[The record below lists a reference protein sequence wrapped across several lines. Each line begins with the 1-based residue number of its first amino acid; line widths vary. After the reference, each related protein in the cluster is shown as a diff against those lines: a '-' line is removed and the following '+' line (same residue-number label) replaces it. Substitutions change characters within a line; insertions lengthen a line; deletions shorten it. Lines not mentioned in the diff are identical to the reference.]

1 MSNAANEIDV
11 RAIMEQ
17 IRANAEGRPADKKTV
32 IPEFVGPEHDRI
44 FNVRVLERCIDRV
57 NKNWDVSSSFASTG
71 GNPVKRF
78 FKKICDKWMRFFLY
92 KQNAFNDGANK
103 SLTQLYNFVVES
115 ELRRCNEEEN
125 GGITENLEHV
135 FLDQERRMADLGNR
149 LAAAEAEHERLT
161 ERLKALEET
170 AGKQH
175 A

>member
-1 MSNAANEIDV
+1 MSNAANDVDV
-11 RAIMEQ
+11 RAIMER
-17 IRANAEGRPADKKTV
+17 IKANAEGRSEEKTV
-32 IPEFVGPEHDRI
+32 IPEFVGPEHQRI

-57 NKNWDVSSSFASTG
+57 NKNWDVSSSFSSPG
-71 GNPVKRF
+71 GNPVKRLL
-78 FKKICDKWMRFFLY
+78 KKICDKWMRFFLY

-125 GGITENLEHV
+125 GGISENLEQV

-161 ERLKALEET
+161 KRLSDLAEQNGEKA
-170 AGKQH
+170 
-175 A
+175 